1 MALSSLP
8 LVIQDSLN
16 FISSYLLSTAVVFGR
31 SGDRKR
37 GMRSDRR
44 ANIEAVLGVLLR
56 SCCLQHKGVFCHFSR
71 FWVRPLSIPEMAKYL
86 EICTK
91 TVSRCLA
98 DLADL
103 GLIECHQIKRKN
115 PLTGQFEVSIGIRRF
130 TDKFWEAI
138 GQLEKYRQAEKWAL
152 ENGRRKFRCPFKG
165 ISLKAKETIQQ
176 ANKLIG
182 NVLGNLSAEAMRVQQ
197 NCQSILTM
205 LRKKNRQ
212 NFL

>member
-16 FISSYLLSTAVVFGR
+16 FISSYLLSAAVVFGR

-91 TVSRCLA
+91 TVARCLA

-152 ENGRRKFRCPFKG
+152 EHGRRKFTCPFKAV
-165 ISLKAKETIQQ
+165 SLKMKESFKQ
-176 ANKLIG
+176 AG
-182 NVLGNLSAEAMRVQQ
+182 EMVGDVLKTLSEGAMRAQFWC
-197 NCQSILTM
+197 NKI
-205 LRKKNRQ
+205 RKDIKNNR
-212 NFL
+212 

>member
-1 MALSSLP
+1 M
-8 LVIQDSLN
+8 
-16 FISSYLLSTAVVFGR
+16 FGR

-91 TVSRCLA
+91 TVARCLA

-152 ENGRRKFRCPFKG
+152 EHGRRKFTCPFKA
-165 ISLKAKETIQQ
+165 ISLKIKETFQQ
-176 ANKLIG
+176 AG
-182 NVLGNLSAEAMRVQQ
+182 EMVGDVLKTLSEGAMRAQFWCDKIKQ
-197 NCQSILTM
+197 DIT
-205 LRKKNRQ
+205 RKK
-212 NFL
+212 

>member
-44 ANIEAVLGVLLR
+44 ANIEAVLCVLLR
-56 SCCLQHKGVFCHFSR
+56 SCSLQHKGIFCHIAR

-86 EICTK
+86 GLCAK
-91 TVSRCLA
+91 TVARCLA

-103 GLIECHQIKRKN
+103 GLIECTQIKRKN
-115 PLTGQFEVSIGIRRF
+115 PSTGQFEVSIGIRRF
-130 TDKFWEAI
+130 TDKFWKAI

-152 ENGRRKFRCPFKG
+152 ENGRRKFTCPFKAV
-165 ISLKAKETIQQ
+165 SLKVKETFQQ
-176 ANKLIG
+176 AG
-182 NVLGNLSAEAMRVQQ
+182 EMVGDVLKTLSEGAMRAQFWC
-197 NCQSILTM
+197 NKICKNI
-205 LRKKNRQ
+205 KK
-212 NFL
+212 

>member
-16 FISSYLLSTAVVFGR
+16 FISSYLLSAAVVFGR

-91 TVSRCLA
+91 TVARCLA

-152 ENGRRKFRCPFKG
+152 EHGRRKFTCPFKA
-165 ISLKAKETIQQ
+165 ISLKIKETFQQ
-176 ANKLIG
+176 AG
-182 NVLGNLSAEAMRVQQ
+182 EMVGDVLKTLSESAMRAQFW
-197 NCQSILTM
+197 CDKIKIM
-205 LRKKNRQ
+205 LNKNK
-212 NFL
+212 

>member
-16 FISSYLLSTAVVFGR
+16 FISSYLLSAAIVFGR

-56 SCCLQHKGVFCHFSR
+56 SCSLQHKGIFCHISR

-86 EICTK
+86 GLCAK
-91 TVSRCLA
+91 TVARCLA

-103 GLIECHQIKRKN
+103 GLIECTQIKRKN
-115 PLTGQFEVSIGIRRF
+115 PATGQFEVSIGIRRF
-130 TDKFWEAI
+130 TDNFWKAI
-138 GQLEKYRQAEKWAL
+138 GQLEKYKQAEKWAL
-152 ENGRRKFRCPFKG
+152 EHGRRKFICPFKT
-165 ISLKAKETIQQ
+165 ISLKMKNTVKQ
-176 ANKLIG
+176 AG
-182 NVLGNLSAEAMRVQQ
+182 NILGSLLNNLSEGAMRAQFWC
-197 NCQSILTM
+197 NKI
-205 LRKKNRQ
+205 RKNIKNK
-212 NFL
+212 

>member
-16 FISSYLLSTAVVFGR
+16 FISSYLLSAAVVFGR

-71 FWVRPLSIPEMAKYL
+71 FWVRPLSIPEIAKYL
-86 EICTK
+86 GICTK
-91 TVSRCLA
+91 TVARCLA
-98 DLADL
+98 DLVDL
-103 GLIECHQIKRKN
+103 GLIECRQIKRKN

-130 TDKFWEAI
+130 TDDFWKAI

-152 ENGRRKFRCPFKG
+152 EHGRRKFLCPFKA
-165 ISLKAKETIQQ
+165 ISLKVKDTFKQ
-176 ANKLIG
+176 AGELVG
-182 NVLGNLSAEAMRVQQ
+182 DVLGSLSEGAMRAQFW
-197 NCQSILTM
+197 CDKI
-205 LRKKNRQ
+205 RKNLKQ
-212 NFL
+212 KK

>member
-8 LVIQDSLN
+8 LVLQDSLK
-16 FISSYLLSTAVVFGR
+16 FISSYLLSAAVVFGR

-91 TVSRCLA
+91 TVARCLA

-130 TDKFWEAI
+130 TNKFWEAI

-152 ENGRRKFRCPFKG
+152 EHGRRKFICPFKA
-165 ISLKAKETIQQ
+165 ISLKIKETFQQ
-176 ANKLIG
+176 AG
-182 NVLGNLSAEAMRVQQ
+182 EMVGDVLKTLSEGAMRAQFW
-197 NCQSILTM
+197 CDKI
-205 LRKKNRQ
+205 RKDLKQ
-212 NFL
+212 KK

>member
-16 FISSYLLSTAVVFGR
+16 FISSYLLSAAVVFGR

-91 TVSRCLA
+91 TVARCLA

-152 ENGRRKFRCPFKG
+152 EHGRRKFTCPFKA
-165 ISLKAKETIQQ
+165 ISLKIKETFQQ
-176 ANKLIG
+176 AG
-182 NVLGNLSAEAMRVQQ
+182 EMVGDVLKTLSEGAMRAQFW
-197 NCQSILTM
+197 CDKIKIM
-205 LRKKNRQ
+205 LNKNK
-212 NFL
+212 

>member
-16 FISSYLLSTAVVFGR
+16 FISSYLLSTAVMFGR

-91 TVSRCLA
+91 TVARCLA

-152 ENGRRKFRCPFKG
+152 EHGRRKFTCPFKA
-165 ISLKAKETIQQ
+165 ISLKIKETFQQ
-176 ANKLIG
+176 AG
-182 NVLGNLSAEAMRVQQ
+182 EMVGDVLKTLSEGAMRAQFW
-197 NCQSILTM
+197 CDKIKIM
-205 LRKKNRQ
+205 LNKNK
-212 NFL
+212 